1 VSAYCAFGSARARRR
16 SVDVAKCSTRSLR
29 FIICL
34 RPAANGRPCRNPRR
48 ISLFSFGI
56 GTAHWSASTRP
67 FMSQCAKPRDA
78 KQAPQRQSLTPRAPK
93 RLKKRGSSLD
103 PQGFDAGKKVT
114 GRKRHI
120 LVDMLGLLFGV
131 SILPADI
138 QDRDGAPDL
147 LRRVRRRLPFIE
159 RKFAD
164 TTQRKLQRRSQPQA
178 AGRSRSSNAPISTA
192 SSFCRSD
199 GSSSGHS
206 HGSAGMPS
214 RA

>member
-1 VSAYCAFGSARARRR
+1 VLNA
-16 SVDVAKCSTRSLR
+16 
-29 FIICL
+29 IIAIYYLLTTGCQWQAL
-34 RPAANGRPCRNPRR
+34 PKPTAH
-48 ISLFSFGI
+48 FSFQLWDWD
-56 GTAHWSASTRP
+56 GTLERIHEAVYVAVREAAGREASPTAAIIRLP
-67 FMSQCAKPRDA
+67 EH
-78 KQAPQRQSLTPRAPK
+78 QSGS
-93 RLKKRGSSLD
+93 KRGSSLD

-164 TTQRKLQRRSQPQA
+164 TTQRKWQRRSQPQA